1 MEWISGEWQRTDVSR
16 SLQFYSTTSSQ
27 YKRLFKQRGHFS
39 HTIWEIFKRK
49 LTASADLWRQ
59 RKRKKGVQLL
69 QFNRDAINS
78 CYWFYHS
85 TNNAS
90 LDRHDQARA
99 IAIWPI
105 TKNKFQRRGVLQI
118 RVRYNLILAE
128 NAHSAQGQTGD
139 GQAAV
144 MAGRMAARSYGRQQT
159 ALLWYHMLVITPDSN
174 YYSRLKTLIYRLQ
187 WGGWEP
193 AFSPSQ
199 ATIQI
204 PI

>member
-1 MEWISGEWQRTDVSR
+1 MHMEWISGEWQRTDVSR

-27 YKRLFKQRGHFS
+27 YKRLFKQRGRFS

-99 IAIWPI
+99 IARWPI
-105 TKNKFQRRGVLQI
+105 TKKKFQRPGVLQI

-139 GQAAV
+139 GQAEV

-159 ALLWYHMLVITPDSN
+159 ALLWYHLLVITPDSISISN
-174 YYSRLKTLIYRLQ
+174 ANAYLYKVH
-187 WGGWEP
+187 GGWV
-193 AFSPSQ
+193 SPSAQ
-199 ATIQI
+199 PVWL